1 MNDTLAKLT
10 LDDIVWWIVKHSDD
24 KAAMDKINKLSF
36 VYTQK
41 YSDFTEKGGFGE

>member
-1 MNDTLAKLT
+1 MNEEITKLT
-10 LDDIVWWIVKHSDD
+10 LDDIIWWIVKHSDD

-41 YSDFTEKGGFGE
+41 YNDFIGKGGFGE